1 MAAANYKADIYP
13 VSKFRFKVEC
23 DGLTEY
29 FSEVSGF
36 DASVDTY
43 EYREGN
49 QKTTPIKVMGL
60 RKYGNITLKRAVSKA
75 NATQLWDWW
84 TIVDGK
90 EVERRDITV
99 TLIDNDGA
107 DAAQWTIESAFPTKY
122 TAPDFS
128 ATSSEAAIETIELVH
143 EGLKR
148 TK

>member
-1 MAAANYKADIYP
+1 MAAANYTADMYP

-36 DASVDTY
+36 DASIDSY

-60 RKYGNITLKRAVSKA
+60 RKYSNITLKRAVSPA

-90 EVERRDITV
+90 EAERRDITV
-99 TLIDNDGA
+99 TLLDNDNKE
-107 DAAQWTIESAFPTKY
+107 AAQWTIESAFPIKY
-122 TAPDFS
+122 TAPDFN
-128 ATSSEAAIETIELVH
+128 ATSSEAAIESIELVH